1 MMNMPGRDMPERDM
15 PERLA
20 LPLSTGLLL
29 FALSAPL
36 AAADTIGQTVGSAY
50 DLESDELLYRETHC
64 VSEDN
69 LAREVIYQDAEGK
82 LIARKELDYSSGAT
96 TPSFVQQNFYSGEFI
111 EVALGQGVVSMAV
124 VDADSGE
131 ALKSAEEKP
140 SQDLPVVIDAGFD
153 AFVRQNWDD
162 LVAGES
168 RTFQFPLSD
177 RASLIELRIQPLGCS
192 YPTRSDQCFRLDV
205 ANWFLRMLVNP
216 IELGYDSDQ
225 RQLTRFRGLSN
236 IGDENGN
243 GLVVD
248 IKYDYQDV
256 PRQACEIIDQALTYN
271 SAPNLTA
278 LLARPL

>member
-111 EVALGQGVVSMAV
+111 EVAFGQGVVSMAV

-153 AFVRQNWDD
+153 AFVR
-162 LVAGES
+162 
-168 RTFQFPLSD
+168 
-177 RASLIELRIQPLGCS
+177 
-192 YPTRSDQCFRLDV
+192 
-205 ANWFLRMLVNP
+205 
-216 IELGYDSDQ
+216 
-225 RQLTRFRGLSN
+225 
-236 IGDENGN
+236 
-243 GLVVD
+243 
-248 IKYDYQDV
+248 
-256 PRQACEIIDQALTYN
+256 
-271 SAPNLTA
+271 
-278 LLARPL
+278 